1 MDEKYREI
9 EFGIAMSCINILRY
23 ISDHL
28 EQLPFPVR
36 HHMMNVKDVPVLF
49 VTLMELRPWRRK
61 VMKYND
67 KDKKRKKLKKFM
79 KIIIGLH
86 LWSISFPN

>member
-1 MDEKYREI
+1 MDKEI

-28 EQLPFPVR
+28 EQSPFPVR

-61 VMKYND
+61 IMRYN
-67 KDKKRKKLKKFM
+67 KIRKM
-79 KIIIGLH
+79 D
-86 LWSISFPN
+86 ISNGPGVRVSM